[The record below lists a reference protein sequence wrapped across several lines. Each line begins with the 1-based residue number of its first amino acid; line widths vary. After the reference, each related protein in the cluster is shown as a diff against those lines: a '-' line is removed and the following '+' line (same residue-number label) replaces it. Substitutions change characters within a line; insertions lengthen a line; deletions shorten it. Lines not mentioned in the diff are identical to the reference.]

1 MAQQDLEE
9 FEGDLE
15 RYNAANRRSVWF
27 AAGVLVLVLI
37 SACTVCSTIVL
48 LLR

>member
-27 AAGVLVLVLI
+27 AAVVLVLVLI